1 MNKVFILIIVLV
13 VLEVGWIVYTKTAS
27 IDFPFEESGV
37 ENVEMFRVDVS
48 KSVEKK
54 VVTGSNDIENIY
66 QTFKGISL
74 KDKATE
80 HVVGGRVTSFRFN
93 LSDGT
98 SYEIVYSAIAV
109 KAGRIIATD
118 MDHDFF
124 TSSDIGANWEKYD
137 YKIRRASEDELPV
150 LY

>member
-1 MNKVFILIIVLV
+1 MKKVFIFVIALVLNFTLIACS
-13 VLEVGWIVYTKTAS
+13 KTAS
-27 IDFPFEESGV
+27 IVFPFELSSV
-37 ENVEMFRVDVS
+37 ENVEMFRFVVPIA
-48 KSVEKK
+48 VEKK
-54 VVTGSNDIENIY
+54 VVTGSKDIENIY

-98 SYEIVYSAIAV
+98 PYEIVYSAIAV